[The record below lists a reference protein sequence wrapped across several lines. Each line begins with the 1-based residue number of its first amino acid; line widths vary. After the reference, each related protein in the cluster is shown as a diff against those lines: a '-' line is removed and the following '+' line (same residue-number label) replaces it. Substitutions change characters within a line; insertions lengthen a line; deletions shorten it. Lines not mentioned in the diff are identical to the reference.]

1 MGDNERWTLNALR
14 NDIPLPPGFDEEA
27 DEYSFGDV
35 CNGTDSLP
43 ISHAGG
49 CHIPYIHASRP
60 DFGIQIWSGPTLR
73 SASDPIYDKLPKFIS
88 CSFNIIAAYSFIR

>member
-1 MGDNERWTLNALR
+1 MGDNERRTLDALR

-49 CHIPYIHASRP
+49 EFNDLAR
-60 DFGIQIWSGPTLR
+60 DVLGDVW
-73 SASDPIYDKLPKFIS
+73 KL
-88 CSFNIIAAYSFIR
+88 